1 MTNLH
6 HAESGR
12 KRWIRLHRESI
23 NNPKIGRLSDHQHR
37 AWHNCLLV
45 ANDDGLLPSIADIAF
60 HLRMT
65 NAAAEQVVCELIEAG
80 LIDVDATS
88 GPRTLRM
95 HDWSAHQYISDTSI
109 ERVKRYR
116 QKRKDAGLAPLGDYS
131 KFKPTLIKRDGEQ
144 CVYCKSTE
152 KLVVDHMVPIQLG
165 GTDDTDNLALAC
177 KRCNSGKAGR
187 TPKQAGFNFAIKSAE
202 NALSRYQSLDV
213 TVTVTPPESESE
225 SDTDL
230 VLLPSEQVAPRERD
244 ERRIDFGFVKG
255 MDRRSEAIDKLK
267 LRAEGLGLPVDEM
280 LETINRNKARN
291 RPAYFT
297 TLCVN
302 RLSELAPGVS
312 EADLRN
318 AMWGYGDAYA
328 KLCQAMLEGG

>member
-65 NAAAEQVVCELIEAG
+65 NAAAEQVVCELIDAG

-95 HDWSAHQYISDTSI
+95 HDWSAHQFISDSSTD
-109 ERVKRYR
+109 RV
-116 QKRKDAGLAPLGDYS
+116 RKH
-131 KFKPTLIKRDGEQ
+131 RE
-144 CVYCKSTE
+144 KST
-152 KLVVDHMVPIQLG
+152 L
-165 GTDDTDNLALAC
+165 
-177 KRCNSGKAGR
+177 KRNKTAMKRFGNDEA
-187 TPKQAGFNFAIKSAE
+187 
-202 NALSRYQSLDV
+202 
-213 TVTVTPPESESE
+213 TPPESEPE

-230 VLLPSEQVAPRERD
+230 VLPPSEQVAPRERD

-302 RLSELAPGVS
+302 QLSELVPGVS